1 MLKTIQITVPAEKVL
16 PDLSSFSPE
25 ENYVML
31 KIGCDC
37 LLEGRKVVAG
47 LTQTE
52 IYEKIKSETKED
64 IQKLEMGI
72 MLEKETS
79 KKMEERYVKMYDT
92 QIENLKKQIG
102 MLNSQIMSFECGN
115 KEVIN
120 TEIEIMREKC
130 DATLAEK
137 DRQNQI
143 NREIFDKALKVSQI
157 SMTEKGSTG
166 ELKFSDVASTFKDY
180 KKFYLEDKHTQS
192 GQGDFHLH
200 FDEFKVL
207 ADAKNYS
214 NKVDKTQRDK
224 IKKDLMKNEHVSF
237 GWLVSLN
244 TNIDKFDK
252 DPIMFEWI
260 NTTQCILYINN
271 LLSFNEPEKIL
282 RLGYLLSS
290 QLYKFIK
297 VQDTDDIELGSL
309 RETNYKIIG
318 KIKNMKSSIR
328 EINTSINVMK
338 KQVDNLNYE
347 IVDILELETKDHVN
361 SGFSLMDEWWNENIG
376 HTTEKNVVLSSTE
389 IWVRFR
395 QENKDVIKELEI
407 TPDTFKEYIKTRVSS
422 ECRVIKS
429 KKGAIEFIG
438 FKWKIIEEKEIN
450 ILDNLELDNSV
461 IENSKNKK
469 H

>member
-1 MLKTIQITVPAEKVL
+1 MITDNKININTILNTNITMLKTLQITVPAEKVL

-52 IYEKIKSETKED
+52 IYEKIQSETKED

-102 MLNSQIMSFECGN
+102 MMNLQIMSYESGN

-120 TEIEIMREKC
+120 NEVERMREKC

-166 ELKFSDVASTFKDY
+166 ELKFSDIANTFKDY

-260 NTTQCILYINN
+260 NTSQCILYINN

-282 RLGYLLSS
+282 RLCYLLSS

-347 IVDILELETKDHVN
+347 IVDILELETKENVN

-429 KKGAIEFIG
+429 KKGAIELMNMVL
-438 FKWKIIEEKEIN
+438 K
-450 ILDNLELDNSV
+450 
-461 IENSKNKK
+461 
-469 H
+469 

>member
-1 MLKTIQITVPAEKVL
+1 MITDNKNNINTILNTNITMLKTLQITVPAEKVL

-52 IYEKIKSETKED
+52 IYEKIQSETKED

-102 MLNSQIMSFECGN
+102 MMNSQIMSYESGN
-115 KEVIN
+115 KEGIN
-120 TEIEIMREKC
+120 NEIEIMREKC
-130 DATLAEK
+130 DARLAEK

-260 NTTQCILYINN
+260 NTSQCILYINN
-271 LLSFNEPEKIL
+271 LLSFNDPEKIL
-282 RLGYLLSS
+282 RLGYLLSA

-347 IVDILELETKDHVN
+347 IVDILELESKEQVN
-361 SGFSLMDEWWNENIG
+361 SGFSLMDNWWNENIG
-376 HTTEKNVVLSSTE
+376 HTNDNNIVLSSTD
-389 IWVRFR
+389 IWRRFR
-395 QENKDVIKELEI
+395 QENKEVINELEI

-429 KKGAIEFIG
+429 KKGAIELMNMVL
-438 FKWKIIEEKEIN
+438 K
-450 ILDNLELDNSV
+450 
-461 IENSKNKK
+461 
-469 H
+469 

>member
-1 MLKTIQITVPAEKVL
+1 MLTHNKININTIRNTNTPMLKTIQITVPAAKLL

-429 KKGAIEFIG
+429 KKGAIELMNMVL
-438 FKWKIIEEKEIN
+438 K
-450 ILDNLELDNSV
+450 
-461 IENSKNKK
+461 
-469 H
+469 

>member
-1 MLKTIQITVPAEKVL
+1 MITDNKNNINTILNTNITMLKTLQITVPAEKVL

-52 IYEKIKSETKED
+52 IYEKIQSETKED

-102 MLNSQIMSFECGN
+102 MMNSQIMSYESGN
-115 KEVIN
+115 KEGIN
-120 TEIEIMREKC
+120 NEIEIMREKC
-130 DATLAEK
+130 DARLAEK

-260 NTTQCILYINN
+260 NTSQCILYINN
-271 LLSFNEPEKIL
+271 LLSFNDPEKIL

-347 IVDILELETKDHVN
+347 IVDILELETKEHVN

-395 QENKDVIKELEI
+395 QENKDVIKDLEI

-429 KKGAIEFIG
+429 KKGAIELMNMVL
-438 FKWKIIEEKEIN
+438 K
-450 ILDNLELDNSV
+450 
-461 IENSKNKK
+461 
-469 H
+469 

>member
-102 MLNSQIMSFECGN
+102 MLNSQIMSYECGN

-130 DATLAEK
+130 DATLLEK

-260 NTTQCILYINN
+260 NTSQCILYINN

-290 QLYKFIK
+290 QLYKFI
-297 VQDTDDIELGSL
+297 
-309 RETNYKIIG
+309 
-318 KIKNMKSSIR
+318 
-328 EINTSINVMK
+328 
-338 KQVDNLNYE
+338 
-347 IVDILELETKDHVN
+347 
-361 SGFSLMDEWWNENIG
+361 
-376 HTTEKNVVLSSTE
+376 
-389 IWVRFR
+389 
-395 QENKDVIKELEI
+395 
-407 TPDTFKEYIKTRVSS
+407 
-422 ECRVIKS
+422 
-429 KKGAIEFIG
+429 
-438 FKWKIIEEKEIN
+438 
-450 ILDNLELDNSV
+450 
-461 IENSKNKK
+461 
-469 H
+469 

>member
-1 MLKTIQITVPAEKVL
+1 
-16 PDLSSFSPE
+16 
-25 ENYVML
+25 
-31 KIGCDC
+31 
-37 LLEGRKVVAG
+37 
-47 LTQTE
+47 
-52 IYEKIKSETKED
+52 
-64 IQKLEMGI
+64 
-72 MLEKETS
+72 
-79 KKMEERYVKMYDT
+79 MEERYVKMYET
-92 QIENLKKQIG
+92 QMDNLKRQINV
-102 MLNSQIMSFECGN
+102 LTNQVKNYECGN
-115 KEVIN
+115 NDLIKLEVDRIREKFEASLEEKDRQN
-120 TEIEIMREKC
+120 QIIREKC
-130 DATLAEK
+130 DTMLEEK
-137 DRQNQI
+137 DKQNQI

-166 ELKFSDVASTFKDY
+166 ELKFSDIASTFKDY

-260 NTTQCILYINN
+260 NTNQCILYINN
-271 LLSFNEPEKIL
+271 LLSFEEPEKIL
-282 RLGYLLSS
+282 RLCYLLTS

-309 RETNYKIIG
+309 RETNYKIIE
-318 KIKNMKSSIR
+318 KIKSMKSSIR

-347 IVDILELETKDHVN
+347 IVDILELETKDKVN
-361 SGFSLMDEWWNENIG
+361 SSFSLVDDWWNENIK
-376 HTTEKNVVLSSTE
+376 HTNEKNVVLSSTD

-407 TPDTFKEYIKTRVSS
+407 TPDKFKEYIKTRVSS

-429 KKGAIEFIG
+429 KKGAIELLNMVL
-438 FKWKIIEEKEIN
+438 K
-450 ILDNLELDNSV
+450 
-461 IENSKNKK
+461 
-469 H
+469 

>member
-1 MLKTIQITVPAEKVL
+1 MITDNKININTILNTNITMLKTLQITVPAEKVL

-52 IYEKIKSETKED
+52 IYEKIQSETKED

-102 MLNSQIMSFECGN
+102 MMNLQIMSYESGN

-120 TEIEIMREKC
+120 NEIEIMREKC
-130 DATLAEK
+130 DARLAEK

-260 NTTQCILYINN
+260 NTSQCILYINN

-347 IVDILELETKDHVN
+347 IVDILELETKEHVN

-429 KKGAIEFIG
+429 KKGAIELMNMVL
-438 FKWKIIEEKEIN
+438 K
-450 ILDNLELDNSV
+450 
-461 IENSKNKK
+461 
-469 H
+469 

>member
-1 MLKTIQITVPAEKVL
+1 MLKTIQITVPTEKVL

-79 KKMEERYVKMYDT
+79 EKMEERYVKMYDT

-260 NTTQCILYINN
+260 NTSQCILYINN

-347 IVDILELETKDHVN
+347 IVDILELETKEHVN

-422 ECRVIKS
+422 ECRIIKS
-429 KKGAIEFIG
+429 KKGAIELMNMVL
-438 FKWKIIEEKEIN
+438 K
-450 ILDNLELDNSV
+450 
-461 IENSKNKK
+461 
-469 H
+469 

>member
-1 MLKTIQITVPAEKVL
+1 MLTHNKININTIRNTNIMMLKTIQITVPAEKVL

-347 IVDILELETKDHVN
+347 IVDILELESKEHVN

-429 KKGAIEFIG
+429 KKGAIELMNMVL
-438 FKWKIIEEKEIN
+438 K
-450 ILDNLELDNSV
+450 
-461 IENSKNKK
+461 
-469 H
+469 

>member
-1 MLKTIQITVPAEKVL
+1 
-16 PDLSSFSPE
+16 
-25 ENYVML
+25 
-31 KIGCDC
+31 
-37 LLEGRKVVAG
+37 
-47 LTQTE
+47 
-52 IYEKIKSETKED
+52 
-64 IQKLEMGI
+64 
-72 MLEKETS
+72 
-79 KKMEERYVKMYDT
+79 
-92 QIENLKKQIG
+92 
-102 MLNSQIMSFECGN
+102 
-115 KEVIN
+115 
-120 TEIEIMREKC
+120 
-130 DATLAEK
+130 
-137 DRQNQI
+137 
-143 NREIFDKALKVSQI
+143 
-157 SMTEKGSTG
+157 
-166 ELKFSDVASTFKDY
+166 
-180 KKFYLEDKHTQS
+180 
-192 GQGDFHLH
+192 
-200 FDEFKVL
+200 
-207 ADAKNYS
+207 
-214 NKVDKTQRDK
+214 
-224 IKKDLMKNEHVSF
+224 
-237 GWLVSLN
+237 VSLN

-260 NTTQCILYINN
+260 NTSQCILYINN

-347 IVDILELETKDHVN
+347 IVDILELETKENVN

-395 QENKDVIKELEI
+395 QENKDVIKDLEI

-429 KKGAIEFIG
+429 KKGAIELMNMVL
-438 FKWKIIEEKEIN
+438 K
-450 ILDNLELDNSV
+450 
-461 IENSKNKK
+461 
-469 H
+469 

>member
-1 MLKTIQITVPAEKVL
+1 MITDNKININTILNTNITMLKTLQITVPAEKVL

-102 MLNSQIMSFECGN
+102 MMNLQIMSYESGN

-120 TEIEIMREKC
+120 NEIEIMREKC
-130 DATLAEK
+130 DARLAEK

-260 NTTQCILYINN
+260 NTSQCILYINN

-347 IVDILELETKDHVN
+347 IVDILELESKENVN

-429 KKGAIEFIG
+429 KKGAIELMNMVL
-438 FKWKIIEEKEIN
+438 K
-450 ILDNLELDNSV
+450 
-461 IENSKNKK
+461 
-469 H
+469 

>member
-1 MLKTIQITVPAEKVL
+1 MITHNKININTIRNTNITMLKTIQITVPAEKVL
-16 PDLSSFSPE
+16 PDISSFSPE

-52 IYEKIKSETKED
+52 IYEKIQSETKED

-102 MLNSQIMSFECGN
+102 MMNSQIMSYESGN
-115 KEVIN
+115 KEGIN
-120 TEIEIMREKC
+120 NEIEIMREKC
-130 DATLAEK
+130 DARLAEK

-260 NTTQCILYINN
+260 NTSQCILYINN
-271 LLSFNEPEKIL
+271 LLSFNDPEKIL
-282 RLGYLLSS
+282 RLGYLLSA

-347 IVDILELETKDHVN
+347 IVDILELETKEHVN

-395 QENKDVIKELEI
+395 QENKDVIKDLEI

-429 KKGAIEFIG
+429 KKGAIELMNMVL
-438 FKWKIIEEKEIN
+438 K
-450 ILDNLELDNSV
+450 
-461 IENSKNKK
+461 
-469 H
+469 

>member
-102 MLNSQIMSFECGN
+102 MLNSQIMSYECGN

-166 ELKFSDVASTFKDY
+166 ELKFSDVANTFKDY

-347 IVDILELETKDHVN
+347 IVDILELETKEHVN

-429 KKGAIEFIG
+429 KKGAIELMNMVL
-438 FKWKIIEEKEIN
+438 K
-450 ILDNLELDNSV
+450 
-461 IENSKNKK
+461 
-469 H
+469 